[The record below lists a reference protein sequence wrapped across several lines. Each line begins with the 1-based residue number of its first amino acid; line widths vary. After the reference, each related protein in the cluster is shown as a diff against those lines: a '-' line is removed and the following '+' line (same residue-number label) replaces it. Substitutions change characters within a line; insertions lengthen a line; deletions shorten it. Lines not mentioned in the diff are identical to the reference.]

1 MPYTRSLQRFWL
13 PEFDAEAPE
22 SWEKRLREISPI
34 MPNLSHLRFRKFEP
48 RASWRNPAPGV
59 SVSFNTA
66 PDRPI
71 WMLYTATP
79 RHLVHPD
86 KVLQLQEH
94 WSEMPT
100 GFQAGRR
107 ALVSNYQ
114 HYIWHTQGLL
124 VQPFWILQGE
134 WGGTP
139 TQYTQREKRYLDA
152 SGASSIPA
160 PIGFFAGCPFDER
173 AVPKIVQRDK
183 LVQAGNRYDELEKM
197 NRPEYLK
204 AEDEAA
210 EKVYRETYLDTL
222 AVWHAPAVA
231 FMQSQVGKAQANEHL
246 RPAPKGLENTLAR
259 WKDVYKETGVMLDAS
274 LPMQKKAQVAVPL
287 TVQ

>member
-1 MPYTRSLQRFWL
+1 MPYNRTLARFTR
-13 PEFDAEAPE
+13 PEFDAQAPE
-22 SWEKRLREISPI
+22 SWERRLREISPI
-34 MPNLSHLRFRKFEP
+34 TPNLAHLIFRKFDP
-48 RASWRNPAPGV
+48 RPSWKNIPRGYERSYNL
-59 SVSFNTA
+59 A

-71 WMLYTATP
+71 WALYSATP

-86 KVLQLQEH
+86 KVEQLTLH
-94 WSEMPT
+94 WSELPT
-100 GFQAGRR
+100 GQQAGRR
-107 ALVSNYQ
+107 SEIKDYQ
-114 HYIWHTQGLL
+114 HYAWHTRGLY

-139 TQYTQREKRYLDA
+139 AVYSERQKAYLRG
-152 SGASSIPA
+152 SGASTTPV
-160 PIGFFAGCPFDER
+160 PVGFFAGCPFDER
-173 AVPKIVQRDK
+173 AVPLILECDRLIK
-183 LVQAGNRYDELEKM
+183 AGNRYDELEKM
-197 NRPEYLK
+197 NRPDYLK

-210 EKVYRETYLDTL
+210 ERVYRETYLDTL

-246 RPAPKGLENTLAR
+246 RPAPKGLENTLAQ

-274 LPMQKKAQVAVPL
+274 LPMQKKASVSVPL